1 MLSPSLLTAI
11 LDGYRLAPHG
21 IHGVSHWARV
31 LENGLRLAQANGA
44 DPAVVELFAVFHD
57 ARRFNEGRDPGHGR
71 RGGEL
76 ARTLRGAA
84 FELAEAP
91 FQLLYRACSGHTGG
105 SSDPDIT
112 VRTCWD
118 ADRLDLG
125 RVGIPPDPRLLC
137 TPAAREREMIAWA
150 YARSIDWLV
159 PDLVGTQWGL
169 DPDGLPLG

>member
-1 MLSPSLLTAI
+1 MLTPSLLAAI
-11 LDGYRLAPHG
+11 LDGYRLAPDG

-31 LENGLRLAQANGA
+31 LENGLRLAAETGA

-76 ARTLRGAA
+76 ARSLRGTA

-91 FQLLYRACSGHTGG
+91 FLLLHRACCGHTGG
-105 SSDPDIT
+105 SEDPDVT

-125 RVGIPPDPRLLC
+125 RVGISPDPRLLC
-137 TPAAREREMIAWA
+137 TPAARDPQIIAWA
-150 YARSIDWLV
+150 YGRSAQWMVPELV
-159 PDLVGTQWGL
+159 EKQWGL
-169 DPDGLPLG
+169 GPSGLASG